1 MSFPLDLWEINL
13 LVAVI
18 SILLLSTSEFLSLSH
33 GKINMLIDKKKL
45 RKTAIATSII
55 FLITVAIRVVTIVFQ
70 L

>member
-1 MSFPLDLWEINL
+1 MSFPLDLWDINL

-18 SILLLSTSEFLSLSH
+18 SVLLLSTSEFLSISH
-33 GKINMLIDKKKL
+33 GKINILIDKKKL